1 MYGHDELYRGIS
13 MRKLTLLIALLL
25 FSPLLASAQYKVG
38 VGVPLTADG
47 AWMGEN
53 VLKGIKLYLK
63 QEGISFESSVVVEDV
78 SFEQSKTAAGISA
91 VRRLG
96 EQGGVSAMILCN
108 SPVVSASAAF
118 IDERR
123 IPTVAIVGADT
134 ASNRTHQVRMWPPP
148 QDEMMALVDQVL
160 GKKIAL
166 LYSEQESMI
175 VRKVAFEEKLQ
186 SHGTLVYSSAIDID
200 TINTVALKVLQTKP
214 EVVVLFLMP
223 GKNGLVAKKLR
234 GMNYTGLFA
243 GSAVINSE
251 DEVGL
256 SHGALLGAMFPDTFM
271 TDDFI
276 KAFKNEYGQMPGVGS
291 APGYDAAKLVFQEL
305 RKGNGETLAV
315 NKGLHARNFSG
326 AMGEYGLLEGTSNC
340 FNIPVVMRK
349 VAR

>member
-1 MYGHDELYRGIS
+1 

-25 FSPLLASAQYKVG
+25 LTPLISSAQYKVG

-63 QEGISFESSVVVEDV
+63 QEGIPFDSSVVVEDV
-78 SFEQSKTAAGISA
+78 SFAQTKTTAGISA

-96 EQGGVSAMILCN
+96 ERDGVSAMILCN
-108 SPVVSASAAF
+108 SPVVSASATF
-118 IDERR
+118 IDERK
-123 IPTVAIVGADT
+123 IPTVAIVAGNT

-148 QDEMMALVDQVL
+148 QDEMMALVEQAR
-160 GKKIAL
+160 GKKVAL

-186 SHGTLVYSSAIDID
+186 SQGTLVYSSAVDID
-200 TINTVALKVLQTKP
+200 TINAVSLKVHQAKP
-214 EVVVLFLMP
+214 DVVVLFLMP
-223 GKNGLVAKKLR
+223 GKNGLVAKRLR
-234 GMNYTGLFA
+234 EMNYTGLFA

-251 DEVGL
+251 EEVVL

-271 TDDFI
+271 TDEFV
-276 KAFKNEYGQMPGVGS
+276 KAFQNEYGQMPGVGS

-305 RKGNGETLAV
+305 REANGDAHKV
-315 NKGLHARNFSG
+315 NQGLHTRNFSG
-326 AMGEYGLLEGTSNC
+326 AMGEYGLLDDTSNC
-340 FNIPVVMRK
+340 FQIPVVMRK